1 MKKESEKVY
10 SDEEEHTVG
19 VEGKRKVSERMQM
32 MNKNGGRKV
41 REFMVRKINTQGKRR
56 KGSE

>member
-10 SDEEEHTVG
+10 SDEKEHTVG
-19 VEGKRKVSERMQM
+19 VVSERMQM

-56 KGSE
+56 KGSK